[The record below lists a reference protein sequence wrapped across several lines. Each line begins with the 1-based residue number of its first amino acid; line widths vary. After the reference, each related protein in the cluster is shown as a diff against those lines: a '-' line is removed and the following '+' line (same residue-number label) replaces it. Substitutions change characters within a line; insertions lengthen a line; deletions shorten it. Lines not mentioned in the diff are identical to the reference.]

1 MTVGEFVCS
10 ARKAL
15 SSLYDG
21 QEAAA
26 IVGNLY
32 GSVLG
37 VPGYIHVTEPDM
49 EISAG
54 NLQRLESC
62 MDRLLAAEPLQY
74 VMGKAEFFG
83 LEFNVSPSV
92 LIPRPETELMCREF
106 AEHIIPDSGIRRP
119 AILDLCTGSG
129 CIAWSL
135 AYHIPD
141 AAVTAADLSEEAL
154 SVASSQAIGNNAPVF
169 VRTDVLGSAES
180 IRNSLGEN
188 TFDFILGN
196 PPYVTESEK
205 SLMRRNVL
213 DYEPS
218 MALFVPDSDPLVF
231 YRAIAAIASS
241 YLSPGGVG
249 AVEINEA
256 FGPQVCDIFAGNG
269 MSFTCLRQDLS
280 GRDRFVY
287 FSRQPFYCN

>member
-1 MTVGEFVCS
+1 MTIGEFVGS

-92 LIPRPETELMCREF
+92 LIPRPETEQMCREF
-106 AEHIIPDSGIRRP
+106 AEHIIPVP
-119 AILDLCTGSG
+119 A
-129 CIAWSL
+129 
-135 AYHIPD
+135 
-141 AAVTAADLSEEAL
+141 
-154 SVASSQAIGNNAPVF
+154 ASPGLLHTIFP
-169 VRTDVLGSAES
+169 
-180 IRNSLGEN
+180 
-188 TFDFILGN
+188 
-196 PPYVTESEK
+196 
-205 SLMRRNVL
+205 MRRSL
-213 DYEPS
+213 
-218 MALFVPDSDPLVF
+218 
-231 YRAIAAIASS
+231 RR
-241 YLSPGGVG
+241 
-249 AVEINEA
+249 
-256 FGPQVCDIFAGNG
+256 IFRKKP
-269 MSFTCLRQDLS
+269 C
-280 GRDRFVY
+280 
-287 FSRQPFYCN
+287 P